1 MTTSRETITRET
13 SGVHAIAPTP
23 FEPDGTVDL
32 ASLDRLVD
40 FYGEVGVDGLTVLGQ
55 LGEAPKLDQG
65 EAVDIACRVIA
76 RTDVPVVVGVS
87 SSGFAAMRSLTAAVM
102 GAVSVGPASAG
113 RRRRRGDDR
122 TAADPAH
129 RRPGRRLLRRG
140 RRSDRDGRPL
150 RHPGLPLTF
159 DVQMTPGVIAR
170 IARDTPGAVMLK
182 HEDWPGLDKIS
193 ALRELEAK
201 GEMPRLSILTGNG
214 GLFLDYEME
223 RGADGAMTGY
233 CFPDLLVDVVRMSR
247 AGEREA
253 AHDLFD
259 AHLPLIRYEQQ
270 PGVGLAVRKHVL
282 QRRGILAH
290 DAQRSPARALSATAR
305 AEVDHLLERLARHD
319 PRAAL

>member
-1 MTTSRETITRET
+1 MTTTRETITRET

-23 FEPDGTVDL
+23 FEPDGSVDL

-55 LGEAPKLDQG
+55 LGEAPKLDQD

-87 SSGFAAMRSLTAAVM
+87 SPGFAAMRSLTAAVM
-102 GAVSVGPASAG
+102 DAGAAGVMIAPPRTLRTDDQVVGYYAG
-113 RRRRRGDDR
+113 
-122 TAADPAH
+122 AAEAIGTDVPFVIQ
-129 RRPGRRLLRRG
+129 
-140 RRSDRDGRPL
+140 DY
-150 RHPGLPLTF
+150 PLTF

>member
-1 MTTSRETITRET
+1 MTLSRETT
-13 SGVHAIAPTP
+13 GVYAIAPTP
-23 FEPDGTVDL
+23 FHPDGRVDVD
-32 ASLDRLVD
+32 SLDRLVD

-55 LGEAPKLDQG
+55 LGEAPKLDQD
-65 EAVDIACRVIA
+65 EAVDIVRRVIA

-87 SSGFAAMRSLTAAVM
+87 APGFAAMRSLTAASM
-102 GAVSVGPASAG
+102 DSGAVGVMIAPPSSLRTDDQVVGYYAG
-113 RRRRRGDDR
+113 
-122 TAADPAH
+122 AAQAIGTDVPFV
-129 RRPGRRLLRRG
+129 LQ
-140 RRSDRDGRPL
+140 DY
-150 RHPGLPLTF
+150 PLTF
-159 DVQMTPGVIAR
+159 SVQMSPGVIAR
-170 IARDTPGAVMLK
+170 IARDNPGCIMLK

-193 ALRELEAK
+193 ALRDLESK

-282 QRRGILAH
+282 QRRGILAS
-290 DAQRSPARALSATAR
+290 DAQRSPSRGLTHTAR

-319 PRAAL
+319 ARAAL